1 MKAFSNI
8 PFLRLTI
15 PLIIGIL
22 IAFKI
27 DTRQNF
33 TPYLLLFFIP
43 FVFFNF
49 SKTSPRAYKWLFT
62 LFADLFLILLGL
74 QLTQLKKASNSVYY
88 YGNQIHTDS
97 VVKCLAMVNDLPVRK
112 TNFTKYELNVL
123 AVKSGTQFIGSEGN
137 LIAYVKTKKTDV
149 FRPGTLLFI
158 SAQFNEIPEP
168 KNPME
173 FDYRE
178 YLKNKQ
184 VFHTVFLDS
193 VNMCYLYESKNISL
207 IWKFGLICKDYVLSR
222 LKTSGLTDQAYGIC
236 AALLTGYDDDI
247 DKTVMDAFSH
257 SGTLHVLSVSGLHTG
272 LIYLCLNFLFD
283 VFDKKRRYKLLR
295 LSFMTLFLWFF
306 ALITGFSA
314 PVLRAVI
321 MFNLLGI
328 GRAYFR
334 GQSRNQINILL
345 VSAFI
350 LLCYNPFYLLDVG
363 FQLSY
368 MALFGILY
376 FQPKFYVV
384 WQAQN
389 KILDYSWQSVSA
401 SFAATL
407 STLPLTLFY
416 FKQFPLWFFICNLVV
431 VPATFLLLFLA
442 LAVILKIGFL
452 VPLINM
458 LTTGLLMFIQ
468 LFNSDSSGYIDNIDF
483 TFSDACFLSIL
494 LFLLTVSFQY
504 RSYKYLIFSLS
515 LLIVWQSTCL
525 ISSYTSKSQKLL
537 TVYHIKKGQAVSVKN
552 KTKLSLCLSDSS
564 IYKYHIK
571 PHLISLNY
579 VHVNQETFNCL
590 KRGEDLT
597 LFLNKPGFWPKTDF
611 AEVTTLVLSNN
622 FKLTDKDVLAFK
634 KLKTLVSDASNNHF
648 AVTNALEL
656 SRKFGFNFYTIRT
669 EGAYL
674 SELP

>member
-1 MKAFSNI
+1 M
-8 PFLRLTI
+8 
-15 PLIIGIL
+15 
-22 IAFKI
+22 
-27 DTRQNF
+27 
-33 TPYLLLFFIP
+33 
-43 FVFFNF
+43 
-49 SKTSPRAYKWLFT
+49 

-74 QLTQLKKASNSVYY
+74 QVTQLKKVSNNVYY
-88 YGNQIHTDS
+88 YGNQINTDS
-97 VVKCLAMVNDLPVRK
+97 VVKCLVMVNDLPVRK
-112 TNFTKYELNVL
+112 TNFTKYELKVL
-123 AVKSGTQFIGSEGN
+123 SVKSGTQFIASEGN
-137 LIAYVKTKKTDV
+137 LTAYVKTKKLEV
-149 FRPGTLLFI
+149 FKPGSLLFI

-184 VFHTVFLDS
+184 IFHTVFLDS
-193 VNMCYLYESKNISL
+193 NNTYYLSENKGFSS
-207 IWKFGLICKDYVLSR
+207 IWKFGLTCKEYVLSH
-222 LKTSGLTDQAYGIC
+222 LKTSGLTDQAYAIC

-283 VFDKKRRYKLLR
+283 VLDKKRRYKLLR
-295 LSFMTLFLWFF
+295 LSFVTLFLWFF

-328 GRAYFR
+328 GRVYFR

-345 VSAFI
+345 VSAFL
-350 LLCYNPFYLLDVG
+350 LLCYNPFYILDVG

-376 FQPKFYVV
+376 FQPKFYAG
-384 WQAQN
+384 WQVQN
-389 KILDYSWQSVSA
+389 KILDYSWQSISA
-401 SFAATL
+401 SIAATL

-416 FKQFPLWFFICNLVV
+416 FKQFPLWFFICNLLV

-442 LAVILKIGFL
+442 LAVVLKMVFL

-483 TFSDACFLSIL
+483 TFSDACFLSVL

-504 RSYKYLIFSLS
+504 RSYKYLVIGLS
-515 LLIVWQSTCL
+515 LLIVWQSISL
-525 ISSYTSKSQKLL
+525 ISTYTLKNRKIL
-537 TVYHIKKGQAVSVKN
+537 TVYHVKKAQAVSVKN
-552 KTKLSLCLSDSS
+552 KTKLSLSYSDSS
-564 IYKYHIK
+564 SYKYHIK
-571 PHLISLNY
+571 PHLISFNY
-579 VHVNQETFNCL
+579 PHINQENFNYL
-590 KRGEDLT
+590 KSGEDQT
-597 LFLNKPGFWPKTDF
+597 LFLNKPGFLPETNF
-611 AEVTTLVLSNN
+611 AEVNTVVLSNN
-622 FKLTDKDVLAFK
+622 FKLTDRDVLAFK
-634 KLKTLVSDASNNHF
+634 KLRTLVSDASNNHF
-648 AVTNALEL
+648 AVTHALEL
-656 SRKFGFNFYTIRT
+656 SRKFGLNSYNIRT
-669 EGAYL
+669 QGAYL